1 MSRLKTSISTRLY
14 LLVVLSLVV
23 LASAI
28 TFSLFHS
35 HRSLT
40 NERRA
45 GLAALDE
52 TAVSILRR
60 YHEMELAGTMS
71 REEAQE
77 KAFADIAS
85 FRYGESGYLW
95 INSLDGYMVMHPINA
110 KLIGEFVGD
119 MQDPSGK
126 KLFAEMIDVVKA
138 QGQGYV
144 DYLWPKPGFEE
155 PVEKLSYVMGFE
167 PWGLLV
173 GTGVYAD
180 DLQALF
186 WRNATNFGGIL
197 LASAVII
204 LGIATAIV
212 FSVTRPTSR
221 LRNNMSEIAAGNAD
235 VDIIDADRTDEIG
248 GMAKA
253 LLVLRDSV
261 RERALLQERETEQQI
276 RINKEREEKETAMR
290 QASEREHFAIAQ
302 IGAALE
308 KLAEGDLTVEIDDL
322 GREYAKLRDDF
333 NRAVESLSSVMHTII
348 SSSRA
353 VDDGASDIREA
364 TNNLSSRTEQQ
375 AAALEET
382 AAALDEITTAV
393 RTSSERTAEASDRAS
408 ETTRSARRSG
418 EIVENAIAAMGRIEE
433 SATQI
438 SQIIVVIDNIAFQTN
453 LLALNAGVEAARAGE
468 AGKGFAVV
476 AQEVRELAQRS
487 ADAARQIKTLIS
499 TSASEVE
506 TGVDLVRNTGEALK
520 DIEGK
525 VLKVNELVETIA
537 VAAREQATGL
547 QEINS
552 AINQMDQ
559 MTQQNAAMVEET
571 AATGTMLAGES
582 SRLKSQLSRLRL
594 NAESATL
601 SQTRDAA

>member
-1 MSRLKTSISTRLY
+1 MPRLNLSISSRLY
-14 LLVVLSLVV
+14 LLVAISLVV

-35 HRSLT
+35 SASMT

-52 TAVSILRR
+52 TAMSILKR

-77 KAFADIAS
+77 KAFADISS
-85 FRYGESGYLW
+85 FRYGENGYLW
-95 INSLDGYMVMHPINA
+95 INSLDGYMVMHPISA
-110 KLIGEFVGD
+110 KLVGEYVRD
-119 MQDPSGK
+119 MEDPSGK
-126 KLFAEMIDVVKA
+126 KLFAEMIDLVKA
-138 QGQGYV
+138 EGRGYV
-144 DYLWPKPGFEE
+144 DYLWPKPGFDE

-180 DLQALF
+180 DLNALF
-186 WRNATNFGGIL
+186 WRNATNFAGIL
-197 LASAVII
+197 LASAVVII
-204 LGIATAIV
+204 GIATAIV
-212 FSVTRPTSR
+212 FSVTRPTNR
-221 LRNNMSEIAAGNAD
+221 LRNNMSEIAQGNTD
-235 VDIIDADRTDEIG
+235 VDIVDAERKDEIG

-253 LLVLRDSV
+253 LIVLRDSM
-261 RERALLQERETEQQI
+261 RERAELQRRETEQQL
-276 RINKEREEKETAMR
+276 RLDSERRENEDAMR
-290 QASEREHFAIAQ
+290 QASEREHFAITC

-308 KLAEGDLTVEIDDL
+308 QLAQGDLTVKADEL
-322 GREYAKLRDDF
+322 GSDYAKLRDDF
-333 NRAVESLSSVMHTII
+333 NTAVDSLSSVMQTII
-348 SSSRA
+348 ASSRA

-393 RTSSERTAEASDRAS
+393 RTSSERTVEARDRAS
-408 ETTRSARRSG
+408 ETTASAQRSG
-418 EIVENAIAAMGRIEE
+418 EIVESAIAAMGRIEE
-433 SATQI
+433 SANHI

-487 ADAARQIKTLIS
+487 ADAARQIKGLIS
-499 TSASEVE
+499 TSTTEVE
-506 TGVDLVRNTGEALK
+506 TGVGLVRSTGEALK

-525 VLKVNELVETIA
+525 ILQVNELVETIA
-537 VAAREQATGL
+537 TAAREQATGL
-547 QEINS
+547 QEVNA

-571 AATGTMLAGES
+571 AATGTMLANES
-582 SRLKSQLSRLRL
+582 NRLTSQLARLRL
-594 NAESATL
+594 TADDDFTASA
-601 SQTRDAA
+601 RDAA